1 MLSEPEHPVS
11 RMEFKFLSNSRGV
24 IREFDSGTPPEGAT
38 GGIITKNKSRPLVE
52 CNATLVHVCIYI
64 YILVS
69 LFCTPRSVSFI
80 PLNVPLSLFSTHFRL
95 PAGCGEENW
104 GWRDEGKKGRRPFSR
119 LILARLTSTGTCS
132 ESKLFPSFEFTSRK
146 SEVGST
152 ASLFKND

>member
-1 MLSEPEHPVS
+1 
-11 RMEFKFLSNSRGV
+11 MEFKFLSNSRGV

-80 PLNVPLSLFSTHFRL
+80 PLNVPLSF
-95 PAGCGEENW
+95 
-104 GWRDEGKKGRRPFSR
+104 
-119 LILARLTSTGTCS
+119 RLTSGCQLDVAKKTGGEGTRGRR
-132 ESKLFPSFEFTSRK
+132 EGDPSP
-146 SEVGST
+146 
-152 ASLFKND
+152 A

>member
-64 YILVS
+64 YIYTCLPVLHPS
-69 LFCTPRSVSFI
+69 KCLFYSSKRSS
-80 PLNVPLSLFSTHFRL
+80 LSLFDSL
-95 PAGCGEENW
+95 PAASWMWRRKLGVKGRGEE
-104 GWRDEGKKGRRPFSR
+104 GKETLLPLNFSPLDINGHVFRIEAFPFLRVYLEKIGSR
-119 LILARLTSTGTCS
+119 FNGI
-132 ESKLFPSFEFTSRK
+132 
-146 SEVGST
+146 
-152 ASLFKND
+152 SL